1 MENGSIRAEKK
12 IIRNR
17 RIILTAAVL
26 AIFLV
31 WNTDGLFPKP
41 WGIPAMLMVPVVISI
56 GMFERETA
64 GMFFGLFAGMLI
76 DTFSSETVCFHS
88 VMLTAAGYF
97 SGVLI
102 TRLLRKNLKTCL
114 LLNIVF
120 LFVYNTLFY
129 LINYHRTVD
138 DFIPYAYSDVY
149 VASVFYTMV
158 FVPFVYWIIRAIF
171 KKSNSK
177 INI

>member
-1 MENGSIRAEKK
+1 MENGSIQAEKK
-12 IIRNR
+12 VIRNR

-26 AIFLV
+26 LFFLV
-31 WNTDGLFPKP
+31 WNTDGMFPKP
-41 WGIPAMLMVPVVISI
+41 WGIPAMLMVPLVISI

-64 GMFFGLFAGMLI
+64 GMFFGLFAGLLM
-76 DTFSSETVCFHS
+76 DAFSSQTVCFHS

-102 TRLLRKNLKTCL
+102 TRLMRNNLKTCL
-114 LLNIVF
+114 LLNVVF

-129 LINYHRTVD
+129 FINYHSAVSD
-138 DFIPYAYSDVY
+138 LIPYVYSDVY
-149 VASVFYTMV
+149 VASVFYTML

-171 KKSNSK
+171 KKSTESR
-177 INI
+177 

>member
-1 MENGSIRAEKK
+1 MEKGSIRAEKK

-102 TRLLRKNLKTCL
+102 TRLLRNNLKTCL
-114 LLNIVF
+114 LLNMVF

>member
-17 RIILTAAVL
+17 RIILTAAGL

-102 TRLLRKNLKTCL
+102 TRLLRNNLKTCL
-114 LLNIVF
+114 LLNMVF

-129 LINYHRTVD
+129 IINYHRTVD

>member
-64 GMFFGLFAGMLI
+64 GMFFGLFAGI
-76 DTFSSETVCFHS
+76 F
-88 VMLTAAGYF
+88 G
-97 SGVLI
+97 
-102 TRLLRKNLKTCL
+102 RLA
-114 LLNIVF
+114 I
-120 LFVYNTLFY
+120 FY
-129 LINYHRTVD
+129 LTFRKALVNKGGIAVINYL
-138 DFIPYAYSDVY
+138 Y
-149 VASVFYTMV
+149 
-158 FVPFVYWIIRAIF
+158 
-171 KKSNSK
+171 KS
-177 INI
+177 

>member
-1 MENGSIRAEKK
+1 MEKGSIRAEKK

-102 TRLLRKNLKTCL
+102 TRLLRNNLKTCL
-114 LLNIVF
+114 LLNMVF

-138 DFIPYAYSDVY
+138 DFIPYAYLDVY

>member
-1 MENGSIRAEKK
+1 MENGSIQAEKK
-12 IIRNR
+12 FIRNR

-26 AIFLV
+26 VFFLL
-31 WNTDGLFPKP
+31 WNNEAVFPKP

-64 GMFFGLFAGMLI
+64 GMFFGLFAGVLT
-76 DTFSSETVCFHS
+76 DAFSSQTVCFHS

-102 TRLLRKNLKTCL
+102 TRLMRNNLKTCL
-114 LLNIVF
+114 LLNVIF

-129 LINYHRTVD
+129 LINYRSAD
-138 DFIPYAYSDVY
+138 AEYIPYAYSDVY
-149 VASVFYTMV
+149 VASVFYTML

-171 KKSNSK
+171 KKSTESR
-177 INI
+177 

>member
-1 MENGSIRAEKK
+1 MENGSIWAEKK

-102 TRLLRKNLKTCL
+102 TRLLRNNLKTCL
-114 LLNIVF
+114 LLNMVF

>member
-41 WGIPAMLMVPVVISI
+41 WGIPSMLMVPVVISI

-102 TRLLRKNLKTCL
+102 TRLLRNNLKTCL
-114 LLNIVF
+114 LLNMVF

-129 LINYHRTVD
+129 IINYHRTVD